1 MLEPIPYTFTIVF
14 RVIQRQKPGKRKPIL
29 STDSKIRVPKS
40 PWITGTAAGNR
51 IFFIDISTYRD
62 SRLQIH
68 LHTIQMRCH
77 PRRSSRCWSSTSRS
91 FPPSMCTR
99 RSWTR
104 RSWTGSRLRIN
115 NNLGWREINM
125 EKATYIF
132 WQTLACFRL
141 FRSLGRAGSLVLVQM
156 VLLLEVEV
164 GKGQGALRETAKGFG
179 WDAWMF
185 EDALEVFELGQAV
198 VEEPRVSAPSPSS
211 SWASQPLCQVACS
224 VLPLTP
230 GLFKDSYYWYT
241 YCLICIKGSTNMH
254 STVSWIR
261 ELG

>member
-1 MLEPIPYTFTIVF
+1 MLLAAGALSRNNLSPAATTYEHMLWRDFNPNITQHFKFKAIPFILICYKLASWKFDWQIQTLSHWHRYLKPIITQYFNLEPISYTFTIVF

-51 IFFIDISTYRD
+51 IFCIDISTYRD

-77 PRRSSRCWSSTSRS
+77 PRRSSRCWSSTFRS

-115 NNLGWREINM
+115 NNLGWR
-125 EKATYIF
+125 
-132 WQTLACFRL
+132 
-141 FRSLGRAGSLVLVQM
+141 
-156 VLLLEVEV
+156 
-164 GKGQGALRETAKGFG
+164 
-179 WDAWMF
+179 
-185 EDALEVFELGQAV
+185 
-198 VEEPRVSAPSPSS
+198 
-211 SWASQPLCQVACS
+211 
-224 VLPLTP
+224 
-230 GLFKDSYYWYT
+230 
-241 YCLICIKGSTNMH
+241 
-254 STVSWIR
+254 
-261 ELG
+261 